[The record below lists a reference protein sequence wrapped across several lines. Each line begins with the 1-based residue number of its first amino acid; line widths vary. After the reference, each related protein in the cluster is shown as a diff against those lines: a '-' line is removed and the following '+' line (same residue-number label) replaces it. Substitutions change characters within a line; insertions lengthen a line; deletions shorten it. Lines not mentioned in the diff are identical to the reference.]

1 MADPSGQRA
10 AYAVGVHL
18 MQDILDYIEE
28 NLLEALTPARV
39 AGKFFISVSA
49 VNHLFA
55 MVCDISV
62 MEYVRNRRL
71 SLAGQALLQS
81 EARVID
87 LAFEYGYETPEAF
100 SKAFARFHGFP
111 PSLVR
116 RVYPPLRQYHPLRV
130 KVAVEGG
137 WADAAHPTERKSAE
151 QENHG
156 VSGYHGPDEQERRM
170 PMETGN
176 RTYRIRIQDMT
187 YQEDWKRLRSLAQ
200 RLDAAGIAFKV
211 DGKTMI
217 FAHGLEFKLE
227 KICLTFLWNEER
239 RVLDFFGSSG
249 QAKEWYPDKSPDP
262 SPAFK
267 YFDVQD
273 QGMKIRCMF
282 YGRCGGEDTEAF
294 LYRDADRVVVDDHT
308 LRVQSLEF
316 YYQNGDRGDAF
327 YAMVEEY
334 LKHRDA

>member
-1 MADPSGQRA
+1 MAGKPGPI
-10 AYAVGVHL
+10 YAVGIHIV
-18 MQDILDYIEE
+18 QDILDYIEA

-39 AGKFFISVSA
+39 AGQFYVSVST

-55 MVCDISV
+55 MVCDTSV

-81 EARVID
+81 ETRIID
-87 LAFEYGYETPEAF
+87 LAFQYGYETPEAF

-111 PSLVR
+111 PSVVR
-116 RVYPPLRQYHPLRV
+116 RVYPRLRQYDPLRV
-130 KVAVEGG
+130 KVEVEGG
-137 WADAAHPTERKSAE
+137 WAAAAYPTNRKPAE
-151 QENHG
+151 QDNRN

-170 PMETGN
+170 PVETRN
-176 RTYRIRIQDMT
+176 ETYRIRIQDMT
-187 YQEDWKRLRSLAQ
+187 YQEDWKILRSLAQ
-200 RLDAAGIAFKV
+200 RLDAAGIPFKV

-227 KICLTFLWNEER
+227 KICLTFLWNEEQQ
-239 RVLDFFGSSG
+239 VLDFFGSRG
-249 QAKEWYPDKSPDP
+249 PAKEWYPDKSPEK

-273 QGMKIRCMF
+273 QDMKIRCMF
-282 YGRCGGEDTEAF
+282 YGRCDGDDTEKF
-294 LYRDADRVVVDDHT
+294 LYRNTDRVEVDGHAM
-308 LRVQSLEF
+308 RVQSLEF

-334 LKHRDA
+334 LKRKGR

>member
-1 MADPSGQRA
+1 MAGKPGAS
-10 AYAVGVHL
+10 YAVGVHIV
-18 MQDILDYIEE
+18 QNILDYIEE
-28 NLLEALTPARV
+28 NLLEALTPAGV
-39 AGKFFISVSA
+39 AGQFFVSVSA

-55 MVCDISV
+55 MVCDTSI

-81 EARVID
+81 DTRIID
-87 LAFEYGYETPEAF
+87 LAFQYSYETPEAF

-111 PSLVR
+111 PSVVR
-116 RVYPPLRQYHPLRV
+116 RVYPPLRQYAPLRV
-130 KVAVEGG
+130 KVEVEGG
-137 WADAAHPTERKSAE
+137 WADPTNREFPE
-151 QENHG
+151 QDNRS
-156 VSGYHGPDEQERRM
+156 VSGYHGPDERERRM

-176 RTYRIRIQDMT
+176 ETYRIRIQDMT
-187 YQEDWKRLRSLAQ
+187 YQEDWKILRSLAQ
-200 RLDAAGIAFKV
+200 RLDEAGIPFKV

-239 RVLDFFGSSG
+239 RVLDFFGSRG
-249 QAKEWYPDKSPDP
+249 QAKEWYPDNSTEK

-267 YFDVQD
+267 YFDAQD

-282 YGRCGGEDTEAF
+282 YGGCGGDDTREL
-294 LYRDADRVVVDDHT
+294 LYRNTDRVEVDGHAM
-308 LRVQSLEF
+308 RVQSLEF
-316 YYQNGDRGDAF
+316 YYQNGDQGDAV

-334 LKHRDA
+334 LKRRGR